1 MCSSFM
7 PEADLGQTASIAGLG
22 LDTGKIVAAG
32 NLLWWHVLAHDAT
45 NGEGPHRVHH
55 PKCVRLQNSL
65 SLRKPEAC
73 ARSPV
78 PSTVLCSKRNIIL
91 KWLIALRA
99 RASLVRD
106 VGFGLWLAN
115 EPKVA
120 RTRKSSE
127 KAAPRRSVERNSN
140 LRLASLGF
148 LKCLCLFSSVV
159 TFIGLN

>member
-1 MCSSFM
+1 MQFFYAGSGFRSNGLNRRSWALHRQDRRCRQPSVVACLSSRCYERRRRSYGPPPKVRTVAKF
-7 PEADLGQTASIAGLG
+7 PQPQKAG
-22 LDTGKIVAAG
+22 
-32 NLLWWHVLAHDAT
+32 
-45 NGEGPHRVHH
+45 
-55 PKCVRLQNSL
+55 
-65 SLRKPEAC
+65 SLRPIPGC
-73 ARSPV
+73 H
-78 PSTVLCSKRNIIL
+78 PSVLCSKRNIIL
-91 KWLIALRA
+91 EWLIALRA

-120 RTRKSSE
+120 RTRKSLE